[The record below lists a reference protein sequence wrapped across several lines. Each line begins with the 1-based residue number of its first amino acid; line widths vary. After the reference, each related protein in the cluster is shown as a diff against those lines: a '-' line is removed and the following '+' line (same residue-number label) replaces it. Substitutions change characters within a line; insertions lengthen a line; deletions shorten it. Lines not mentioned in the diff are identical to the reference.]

1 MATVFSKVIS
11 GEFPGRFVWQDEV
24 CVGFLSIAPL
34 AYGHTL
40 VVPRAEIDKWTD
52 ADTDLVVHLSTVAH
66 RIGKAQVE
74 AFGSERAGLAIAG
87 YEVPHLH
94 FHVWPSNSMADH
106 DFTKAMDD
114 PDQQKMDEA
123 AEKLRV
129 ALRLMGETENVPAEE
144 DQNS

>member
-40 VVPRAEIDKWTD
+40 VVPRAEVDMWTD
-52 ADTDLVVHLSTVAH
+52 AEPELVAHLSTVAQ
-66 RIGKAQVE
+66 RIGQAQVE
-74 AFGSERAGLAIAG
+74 AFGSARAGLAIAG

-94 FHVWPSNSMADH
+94 LHVWPSNSLE
-106 DFTKAMDD
+106 DFDFAKAMDN

-123 AEKLRV
+123 AEKIRV
-129 ALRLMGETENVPAEE
+129 ALRLMGEADHVPAE
-144 DQNS
+144 DS

>member
-1 MATVFSKVIS
+1 MASVFSKVIS

-40 VVPRAEIDKWTD
+40 VVPRAEADKWTD
-52 ADTDLVVHLSTVAH
+52 AEPELVAHLSTVAH

-74 AFGSERAGLAIAG
+74 AFGSARAGLAIAG

-94 FHVWPSNSMADH
+94 LHVWPSNSLADH
-106 DFTKAMDD
+106 DFGKAMAEPD
-114 PDQQKMDEA
+114 PGKMDEA
-123 AEKLRV
+123 AEKIRV
-129 ALRLMGETENVPAEE
+129 ALRLMGETDHVPAE
-144 DQNS
+144 DD

>member
-1 MATVFSKVIS
+1 MSTVFSKVIS
-11 GEFPGRFVWQDEV
+11 GEIPGRFVWQDDL

-40 VVPRAEIDKWTD
+40 VVPRTEVDRWTD
-52 ADTDLVVHLSTVAH
+52 ADSELMAHLSTVAH

-74 AFGSERAGLAIAG
+74 AFGSARAGLVIAG

-94 FHVWPSNSMADH
+94 LHVWPSNSMADF
-106 DFTKAMDD
+106 DFSKAMED
-114 PDQQKMDEA
+114 PEPEQMDQA

-129 ALRLMGETENVPAEE
+129 ALRLMGDAQNVPAE
-144 DQNS
+144 DD

>member
-11 GEFPGRFVWQDEV
+11 GEFPGRFVWQDEI

-40 VVPRAEIDKWTD
+40 VVPRAEVDKWTEVEPELM
-52 ADTDLVVHLSTVAH
+52 THLSTVAQ
-66 RIGKAQVE
+66 RIGQAQVE
-74 AFGSERAGLAIAG
+74 AFGSARAGLAIAG

-94 FHVWPSNSMADH
+94 LHVWPSNSLADF
-106 DFTKAMDD
+106 DFAKAMPD

-123 AEKLRV
+123 AEKIRV
-129 ALRLMGETENVPAEE
+129 ALRLMGEADQVPAEH
-144 DQNS
+144 S

>member
-1 MATVFSKVIS
+1 MSTVFSKVIS
-11 GEFPGRFVWQDEV
+11 GEIPGRFVWQDDL

-40 VVPRAEIDKWTD
+40 VVPRTEVDRWTD
-52 ADTDLVVHLSTVAH
+52 ADSELMAHLSTVAH

-74 AFGSERAGLAIAG
+74 AFGSARAGLVIAG

-94 FHVWPSNSMADH
+94 LHVWPSNSMADF
-106 DFTKAMDD
+106 DFSKAMED
-114 PDQQKMDEA
+114 PDPEQMDQA

-129 ALRLMGETENVPAEE
+129 ALRLMGDAENVPAE
-144 DQNS
+144 DD

>member
-11 GEFPGRFVWQDEV
+11 GEFPGRFVWQDEL

-40 VVPRAEIDKWTD
+40 VVPRAEVDKWTD
-52 ADTDLVVHLSTVAH
+52 ADPELVTHLSQVAH

-74 AFGSERAGLAIAG
+74 AFGSARAGLAIAG

-94 FHVWPSNSMADH
+94 LHVWPSNSLDDH
-106 DFTKAMDD
+106 DFSKTIDD
-114 PDQQKMDEA
+114 PEDASMDEA

-129 ALRLMGETENVPAEE
+129 ALRLMGDTEHVPAEQ
-144 DQNS
+144 D

>member
-40 VVPRAEIDKWTD
+40 VVPRAEVDMWTD
-52 ADTDLVVHLSTVAH
+52 AEPELVAHLSTVAQ
-66 RIGKAQVE
+66 RIGQAQVE
-74 AFGSERAGLAIAG
+74 AFGSARAGLAIAG

-94 FHVWPSNSMADH
+94 LHVWPSNSLE
-106 DFTKAMDD
+106 DFDFAKAMDN

-123 AEKLRV
+123 AEKIRV
-129 ALRLMGETENVPAEE
+129 ALRLMGEADHVPAE
-144 DQNS
+144 DN

>member
-1 MATVFSKVIS
+1 MSTVFSKVIS
-11 GEFPGRFVWQDEV
+11 GELPGRFVWQDEL

-40 VVPRAEIDKWTD
+40 VVPRTEVDRWTD
-52 ADTDLVVHLSTVAH
+52 ADSELMAHLTTVAQ

-74 AFGSERAGLAIAG
+74 TFGSARAGLVVAG

-94 FHVWPSNSMADH
+94 LHVWPSNSLADF
-106 DFTKAMDD
+106 DFSKAMQD
-114 PDQQKMDEA
+114 PDPAQMDES

-129 ALRLMGETENVPAEE
+129 ALRLMGDAEHVPAEQ
-144 DQNS
+144 D